1 MWVGDWTESVPVLGG
16 ERTLRWGGWEGA
28 TKGDQSILQL
38 AIAAMVGGM
47 EGEVTVGR
55 VWK

>member
-1 MWVGDWTESVPVLGG
+1 MGDWTESVPVLGG